1 MMAVQAQYV
10 AHASRSSSS
19 AAYAIR
25 PALENAAPS
34 SGASALFLD
43 EAVSAALLQQQLVVA
58 AAAVG
63 GGGNNNNTAV
73 FSDLRSELTCSQRR
87 FDDFGGGFVPR
98 KRARVGGE
106 GEAAA
111 GLLMSSS
118 VMEGGGHRALL
129 PPPPPQVTPQAFGD
143 VHKSSSRVVGSG
155 AASTSG
161 RPVCGGGL
169 LLSHLYR
176 QSVEVDALVRFEVR
190 ATDRAF
196 IYRHGRWSSVSFCL
210 LSSLEW
216 AFDSICTYL
225 QNERL
230 RAGLEEA
237 RRRHLRAVVSAVD
250 RAAARRL
257 HAAEAELERALGR
270 NAELDERLRQM
281 GAEGQAWLGI
291 AKSHEAAAAGLR
303 ATLDQLLPA
312 PLPPRARAMPRMH
325 TWGEAE
331 RGEGGSRAELRAH
344 TIGRAQCA
352 NFRDRIYN
360 DTDIDA
366 SFAASLRA
374 GCPQSGDGSGLAP
387 LDESSPDAFD
397 NGYFGGLLS
406 QRGLLHSDQALFA
419 GGGGSTDGL
428 VRSYASSN
436 DQFAS
441 DFSTAM
447 VKMGNISPLTGSAG
461 EIRVNCRAVN

>member
-1 MMAVQAQYV
+1 MAVQAQYV

-129 PPPPPQVTPQAFGD
+129 PPPPPQ
-143 VHKSSSRVVGSG
+143 
-155 AASTSG
+155 
-161 RPVCGGGL
+161 
-169 LLSHLYR
+169 
-176 QSVEVDALVRFEVR
+176 SVEVDALVRFEVR

-237 RRRHLRAVVSAVD
+237 RRGHLRAVVSAVD

-303 ATLDQLLPA
+303 ATLDQLLQSPCAAAAAAAEGEGDAEDAQSCCFVQA
-312 PLPPRARAMPRMH
+312 PDGGAAEVSGGGNGRRACRAC
-325 TWGEAE
+325 GEADACVLLLPCRHLCLC
-331 RGEGGSRAELRAH
+331 RGCEAA
-344 TIGRAQCA
+344 ADACPVCA
-352 NFRDRIYN
+352 ATKN
-360 DTDIDA
+360 
-366 SFAASLRA
+366 ASLHV
-374 GCPQSGDGSGLAP
+374 
-387 LDESSPDAFD
+387 
-397 NGYFGGLLS
+397 LL
-406 QRGLLHSDQALFA
+406 
-419 GGGGSTDGL
+419 
-428 VRSYASSN
+428 
-436 DQFAS
+436 
-441 DFSTAM
+441 
-447 VKMGNISPLTGSAG
+447 P
-461 EIRVNCRAVN
+461 

>member
-1 MMAVQAQYV
+1 V
-10 AHASRSSSS
+10 ANNFLR
-19 AAYAIR
+19 R

-303 ATLDQLLPA
+303 ATLDQLLQSPCAAAAAAAEGEGDAEDAQSCCFVQA
-312 PLPPRARAMPRMH
+312 PDGGAAEVSGGGNGRRACRAC
-325 TWGEAE
+325 GEADSCVLLLPCRHLCLC
-331 RGEGGSRAELRAH
+331 RGCEAA
-344 TIGRAQCA
+344 ADACPVCA
-352 NFRDRIYN
+352 ATKN
-360 DTDIDA
+360 
-366 SFAASLRA
+366 ASLHV
-374 GCPQSGDGSGLAP
+374 
-387 LDESSPDAFD
+387 
-397 NGYFGGLLS
+397 LL
-406 QRGLLHSDQALFA
+406 
-419 GGGGSTDGL
+419 
-428 VRSYASSN
+428 
-436 DQFAS
+436 
-441 DFSTAM
+441 
-447 VKMGNISPLTGSAG
+447 P
-461 EIRVNCRAVN
+461 

>member
-303 ATLDQLLPA
+303 ATLDQLLQSPCAAAAAAAEGEGDAEDAQSCCFVQA
-312 PLPPRARAMPRMH
+312 PDGGAAEVSGGGNGRRACRAC
-325 TWGEAE
+325 GEADACVLLLPCRHLCLC
-331 RGEGGSRAELRAH
+331 RGCEAA
-344 TIGRAQCA
+344 ADACPVCA
-352 NFRDRIYN
+352 ATKN
-360 DTDIDA
+360 
-366 SFAASLRA
+366 ASLHV
-374 GCPQSGDGSGLAP
+374 
-387 LDESSPDAFD
+387 
-397 NGYFGGLLS
+397 LL
-406 QRGLLHSDQALFA
+406 
-419 GGGGSTDGL
+419 
-428 VRSYASSN
+428 
-436 DQFAS
+436 
-441 DFSTAM
+441 
-447 VKMGNISPLTGSAG
+447 P
-461 EIRVNCRAVN
+461 

>member
-34 SGASALFLD
+34 SNASALFLD
-43 EAVSAALLQQQLVVA
+43 EAVSAALLQQQLVVVA

-129 PPPPPQVTPQAFGD
+129 PPPPQVTPQAFGD

-161 RPVCGGGL
+161 RPVCSGGL

-176 QSVEVDALVRFEVR
+176 QSVEVDALVRFE
-190 ATDRAF
+190 
-196 IYRHGRWSSVSFCL
+196 
-210 LSSLEW
+210 
-216 AFDSICTYL
+216 
-225 QNERL
+225 NERL

-303 ATLDQLLPA
+303 ATLDQLLQSPCAAAAAAAEGEGDAEDAQSCCFVQA
-312 PLPPRARAMPRMH
+312 PDGGAAEVSGGGNGRRACRAC
-325 TWGEAE
+325 GEADACVLLLPCRHLCLC
-331 RGEGGSRAELRAH
+331 RGCEAA
-344 TIGRAQCA
+344 ADACPVCA
-352 NFRDRIYN
+352 ATKN
-360 DTDIDA
+360 
-366 SFAASLRA
+366 ASLHV
-374 GCPQSGDGSGLAP
+374 
-387 LDESSPDAFD
+387 
-397 NGYFGGLLS
+397 LL
-406 QRGLLHSDQALFA
+406 
-419 GGGGSTDGL
+419 
-428 VRSYASSN
+428 
-436 DQFAS
+436 
-441 DFSTAM
+441 
-447 VKMGNISPLTGSAG
+447 P
-461 EIRVNCRAVN
+461 